1 MGVDVSAG
9 NIVTATDDISRGI
22 ADRNCA
28 LWPINQ
34 YFNKEYVRL
43 KSIID
48 RRFQAHKL
56 TRNEGKPFIN
66 MNHNTKDIMHK
77 INKAIVEGASFS
89 GINAIIVA
97 HYNRYKQSANMG
109 SKNNQ
114 NSLKTPFNTLIQQ
127 IRYKAKEAG
136 TNVILGEEGY
146 PSKRSYLINK
156 AMERCEM
163 YVGKRVERGI
173 FSSKN
178 DIFIQAD
185 LNEACNIIGKAV
197 HEAFVDM
204 IKGIKSYP
212 RSLSI
217 MESAALISS
226 KGGY

>member
-1 MGVDVSAG
+1 MNKPQRLMGVDVSAG

-77 INKAIVEGASFS
+77 INKAIVEG
-89 GINAIIVA
+89 
-97 HYNRYKQSANMG
+97 
-109 SKNNQ
+109 
-114 NSLKTPFNTLIQQ
+114 
-127 IRYKAKEAG
+127 G

-156 AMERCEM
+156 AMERREM

-185 LNEACNIIGKAV
+185 PNEACNIIGKAV

-217 MESAALISS
+217 MKSAALISS